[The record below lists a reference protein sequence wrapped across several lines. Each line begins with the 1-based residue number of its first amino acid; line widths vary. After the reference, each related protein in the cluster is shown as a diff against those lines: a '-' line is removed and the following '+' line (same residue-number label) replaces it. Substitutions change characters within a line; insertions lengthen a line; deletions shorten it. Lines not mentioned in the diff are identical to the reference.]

1 MSASSRRFGALAV
14 CAAALTLALSA
25 AQAAPPAAF
34 EYPAALAPKLAAL
47 NAEELAFIKDAR
59 RLEPFGLTPE
69 KVSFELAKRDPAD
82 AKAYVAGLL
91 AAVEESK
98 FHDGDM
104 GEIPLNPG
112 ASSFNGPTVLRPAI
126 MDATQREPGPFS
138 LQRYLHQRTG
148 VPTFANAPV
157 AIRKEDLS
165 AGQVEVAFVGV
176 PLDMS
181 SGYRDA
187 KHAPTTLR
195 LADGLLGSEVDTLVD
210 PALVLR
216 LADYGNLAVDN
227 MSSERTIEH
236 VRMMIRDMAAAGA
249 TPFIIG
255 GDRTLSYPDI
265 AAMVDVYGKGRVGV
279 VALSAHPDA
288 AADNDHEIADAIS
301 LGRLLQEGLIAGPNL
316 VQVGLRGPQARAD
329 DLQRL
334 REQGVRYHT
343 MTEVEEDGWEAVI
356 TRVLKEVREGP
367 ENIFVSFDISALDPA
382 DAPGAGRPVPNGLTL
397 REAVPLVRRLC
408 AETKVV
414 GFEMLDVAP
423 ILDPTYKTALNA
435 NHVMHACLT
444 GVAMRKQGLTK
455 PGYLSPV
462 SVSSRR

>member
-1 MSASSRRFGALAV
+1 MSASYRRLGGLAV
-14 CAAALTLALSA
+14 CAAALTLAFG
-25 AQAAPPAAF
+25 AQAAPTAF
-34 EYPAALAPKLAAL
+34 EYPAALAPKLAGLSAD
-47 NAEELAFIKDAR
+47 EMAFIKDAR
-59 RLEPFGLTPE
+59 RLEIFGLTPE
-69 KVSFELAKRDPAD
+69 RLSFELSKRDA
-82 AKAYVAGLL
+82 AEVRAYVANLL

-104 GEIPLNPG
+104 SEIPLNPD
-112 ASSFNGPTVLRPAI
+112 AASFNGPTVLRPAI
-126 MDATQREPGPFS
+126 MDSVQREPGPFS

-157 AIRKEDLS
+157 AIRKEDLA

-195 LADGLLGSEVDTLVD
+195 VADGLLGSEVDTLID

-236 VRMMIRDMAAAGA
+236 VRMMVRDMAAVGA
-249 TPFIIG
+249 APFVIG
-255 GDRTLSYPDI
+255 GDRTLSYPDV
-265 AAMVDVYGKGRVGV
+265 AAMVDVYGKGKVGV
-279 VALSAHPDA
+279 VAFGAHADA
-288 AADNDHEIADAIS
+288 AADHDHEIADSIS
-301 LGRLLQEGLIAGPNL
+301 LGRLLKERLIEPASL
-316 VQVGLRGPQARAD
+316 VLVGLRGPQARAE

-334 REQGVRYHT
+334 RDQGVRYHT
-343 MTEVEEDGWEAVI
+343 MTMISQDGWEAV
-356 TRVLKEVREGP
+356 TRRVLKEVRAGP
-367 ENIFVSFDISALDPA
+367 ENIFVSFDISVLDPS

-435 NHVMHACLT
+435 NHIMHACLT

-462 SVSSRR
+462 SVGSRR

>member
-1 MSASSRRFGALAV
+1 MSASSRRFGPLAV
-14 CAAALTLALSA
+14 CAAALALALS

-34 EYPAALAPKLAAL
+34 EYPAALAPKLAGL
-47 NAEELAFIKDAR
+47 SAEELAFIKDAK
-59 RLEPFGLTPE
+59 RLETFGLTPE
-69 KVSFELAKRDPAD
+69 KVSFELSKRDPAD

-104 GEIPLNPG
+104 GEIPLNP
-112 ASSFNGPTVLRPAI
+112 AATSFNGPTVLRPAI
-126 MDATQREPGPFS
+126 LDATQREPGPFS
-138 LQRYLHQRTG
+138 LQRYLNQRTG

-157 AIRKEDLS
+157 AIRKEDLA

-236 VRMMIRDMAAAGA
+236 VRTMIRDMAAVGV
-249 TPFIIG
+249 TPFVVG
-255 GDRTLSYPDI
+255 GDRTLSYPD
-265 AAMVDVYGKGRVGV
+265 AAALVDVYGKGKVGV
-279 VALSAHPDA
+279 VAFGAHPDA
-288 AADNDHEIADAIS
+288 AADNDHEIADSIS
-301 LGRLLQEGLIAGPNL
+301 LGRLLQEGLIAGPSL

-334 REQGVRYHT
+334 RDQGVRYHT
-343 MTEVEEDGWEAVI
+343 MTEVEEDGWEAV
-356 TRVLKEVREGP
+356 TARVLKEVREGP
-367 ENIFVSFDISALDPA
+367 ENIFISFDISALDPN
-382 DAPGAGRPVPNGLTL
+382 DAPGAGRPVANGLTL

-408 AETKVV
+408 AEAKVV

-423 ILDPTYKTALNA
+423 ILDPTYKTAMTA

-444 GVAMRKQGLTK
+444 GIAMRKEGLTK

>member
-14 CAAALTLALSA
+14 CAAALSLALS

-34 EYPAALAPKLAAL
+34 EYPAALAPKLAGLDAQ
-47 NAEELAFIKDAR
+47 ELAFIKDAKA
-59 RLEPFGLTPE
+59 LEAFGLTPE
-69 KVSFELAKRDPAD
+69 KVSVELSRRDPAA

-104 GEIPLNPG
+104 DEIPLNPG
-112 ASSFNGPTVLRPAI
+112 AASFNGPTVLRPAI
-126 MDATQREPGPFS
+126 LDATQREPGPFS

-148 VPTFANAPV
+148 VPTFAGAPV
-157 AIRKEDLS
+157 AIRKEDLA

-195 LADGLLGSEVDTLVD
+195 LTDGLLGSEVDTLVD

-236 VRMMIRDMAAAGA
+236 VRMMIRDMASAGV
-249 TPFIIG
+249 TPFIVG
-255 GDRTLSYPDI
+255 GDRTLSYPDV
-265 AAMVDVYGKGRVGV
+265 AAMVDVYGKGKVGV
-279 VALSAHPDA
+279 VSLGAHADA
-288 AADNDHEIADAIS
+288 AADNDHEIADSIS
-301 LGRLLQEGLIAGPNL
+301 LGRLLKEGLVGGGSL

-334 REQGVRYHT
+334 RDLGVRYHT
-343 MTEVEEDGWEAVI
+343 MAEVEQDGWEAVMA
-356 TRVLKEVREGP
+356 RVLKDVQAGP
-367 ENIFVSFDISALDPA
+367 ENVFISFDISVLDPS
-382 DAPGAGRPVPNGLTL
+382 DAPAAGRPVPNGLSL
-397 REAVPLVRRLC
+397 REATPLVRRLC
-408 AETKVV
+408 AETKVI

-423 ILDPTYKTALNA
+423 ILDPTYKTAMNA
-435 NHVMHACLT
+435 NHIMHACLS
-444 GVAMRKQGLTK
+444 GIAMRKQGLTK